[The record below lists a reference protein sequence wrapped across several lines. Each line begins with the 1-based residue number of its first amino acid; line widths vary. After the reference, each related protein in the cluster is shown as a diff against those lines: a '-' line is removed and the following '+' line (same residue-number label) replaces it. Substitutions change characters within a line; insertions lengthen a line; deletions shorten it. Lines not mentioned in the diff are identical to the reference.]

1 MNFIPTSSQTIGP
14 FFHIYFN
21 ATKVTG
27 CLLSPGAMGEHI
39 HLACRVLD
47 AEGAPIPD
55 AMIEIWQADA
65 AGIYKHPD
73 DPRHNS
79 SDPALTGFGRLPT
92 NKDGVSEFET
102 VKPGRVPGPNGTLQA
117 PHMNITI
124 FGRGLLKALSTRVY
138 FADDPAND
146 EDTVLALVP
155 QDRRPTLLARRDSQ
169 LPGLWRI
176 DLRLSGDG
184 ETVFFDV

>member
-1 MNFIPTSSQTIGP
+1 
-14 FFHIYFN
+14 
-21 ATKVTG
+21 
-27 CLLSPGAMGEHI
+27 MGEHI

-92 NKDGVSEFET
+92 NKDGVSNL
-102 VKPGRVPGPNGTLQA
+102 KPSSRAGFQVR
-117 PHMNITI
+117 M
-124 FGRGLLKALSTRVY
+124 ALCK
-138 FADDPAND
+138 
-146 EDTVLALVP
+146 
-155 QDRRPTLLARRDSQ
+155 
-169 LPGLWRI
+169 
-176 DLRLSGDG
+176 RL
-184 ETVFFDV
+184 T